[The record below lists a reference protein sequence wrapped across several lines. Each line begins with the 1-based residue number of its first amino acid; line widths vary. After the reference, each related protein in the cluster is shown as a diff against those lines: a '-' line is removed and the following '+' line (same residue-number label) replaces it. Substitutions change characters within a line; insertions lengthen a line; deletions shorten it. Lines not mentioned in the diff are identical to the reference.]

1 MMWMHPRLQTL
12 SRLIDGEL
20 SHRRGERV
28 RRHVGRCARCAARV
42 AAMEAL
48 PVALYVP
55 EPRRE
60 RMRSELLTRLP
71 EPAWAREKGVEK
83 AGAGAA
89 AGVAGVCGE
98 VEAVLG
104 LAVVIRDDTP
114 EPVDLFPGMAIR
126 RGDTLRA
133 LGDSMALVRMNDGS
147 AFYLNRGTEAT
158 FEKGRF
164 NISLGAGELF
174 AMMKPQPHPFRLWTP
189 AATLEVLGTEF
200 DAKVSEDKT
209 MTELSVLRGRVAY
222 ENKVGR
228 TTVEKRRQVAATA
241 TKKPEPR
248 PLTDSARVAS
258 WTSSLQASDR
268 RDRRGG
274 AWYLWIAGIFMV
286 LAMVLVL
293 SGVFRARSGQ
303 TSAASPGAGFTPSD
317 EMFQK
322 FANGLREKPSASER
336 GKLREFFSA
345 YALAPGENARFLP
358 APFSEGRMVFYRL
371 NDPRQAQAVPEGPS
385 IFYLKW
391 SDAET
396 LRSLGGTYG
405 DNMESANLSSALSIT
420 AKVPSFKTQIA
431 PELPGIPVGDFVIRQ
446 DASPEEKVQ
455 GLLKAINARMN
466 LSLKAE
472 WRQVSRRVIVARG
485 PLALK
490 PLPDSGHDVEIYG
503 QRRDPQPYGGGS
515 GSAPSFL
522 SWLGEFLQQYIVD
535 ETDIPTHVS
544 LRWHDNYRS
553 EAAKTPDLVLKNV
566 AAQTGLTFTWEQ
578 RNVPV
583 LFVENDPFGVVGASS
598 GPVAASTVNV
608 TPTRVVS
615 DAALDLFIKGLPKA
629 PGRNEREALRMF
641 LAAILPAPGE
651 VFKVIPP
658 PGSPQRQ
665 QFVEIVHGKGT
676 WPDATPAA
684 LFFYRIPGATAD
696 RIVLTGSSHS
706 GFTLRDLAWRIWKF
720 DSQRVIGPKEA
731 LETRFQGDVVFTGGT
746 SQEQLAEETLQALRR
761 HFSYPW
767 RGEWSEKPREVIIA
781 RGTWNP
787 KPEGK
792 MPSGHPMFLFYTNEA
807 RDGGPGGGIDFAS
820 FFNTM
825 GDYTGHP
832 IVVKLDHEAP
842 KEAPMSY
849 QVTLPRSESDDPKT
863 NPVAL
868 ASFLEKMK
876 RQTGL
881 EFSVET
887 RPMRVYELL
896 PDPITEPAR

>member
-1 MMWMHPRLQTL
+1 MIWAHPRLQTL

-48 PVALYVP
+48 PVALHVP
-55 EPRRE
+55 EPRKE
-60 RMRSELLTRLP
+60 KMRSELLTRLP
-71 EPAWAREKGVEK
+71 EPAWARGKGVEK

-89 AGVAGVCGE
+89 AGVCGE

-104 LAVVIRDDTP
+104 LAVVVRDDTP

-133 LGDSMALVRMNDGS
+133 LGDSMALVRMTDGS

-164 NISLGAGELF
+164 NINLGAGELF
-174 AMMKPQPHPFRLWTP
+174 AMMKPQPRPFRLWTP

-200 DAKVSEDKT
+200 DAKVSEDKMQT
-209 MTELSVLRGRVAY
+209 DLSVLRGRVAY
-222 ENKVGR
+222 ENKMGR
-228 TTVEKRRQVAATA
+228 TTVEKRRQVSATA
-241 TKKPEPR
+241 TTKPEPR
-248 PLTDSARVAS
+248 PLTDSACVAS
-258 WTSSLQASDR
+258 WTSSLRASSG

-274 AWYLWIAGIFMV
+274 AWYLWVAGIFIM

-293 SGVFRARSGQ
+293 SGVFRARGGQ
-303 TSAASPGAGFTPSD
+303 SPAASPGAGFVPSD
-317 EMFQK
+317 DLFRK
-322 FANGLREKPSASER
+322 FSDGLREKPSAAEQK
-336 GKLREFFSA
+336 KLREFFSA

-358 APFSEGRMVFYRL
+358 APRGEGGMIFYRL
-371 NDPRQAQAVPEGPS
+371 NDPRQAQAVPEGPTL
-385 IFYLKW
+385 FYLKW
-391 SDAET
+391 SDVET

-405 DNMESANLSSALSIT
+405 GNMESANLLTVLSIM
-420 AKVPSFKTQIA
+420 AKVPSYKTQFA
-431 PELPGIPVGDFVIRQ
+431 AGLPGIPVGDFVIRQ
-446 DASPEEKVQ
+446 EASPEEKIQ
-455 GLLKAINARMN
+455 GIIKAINARMN

-544 LRWHDNYRS
+544 LRWHDNYRG

-578 RNVPV
+578 RTVPV
-583 LFVENDPFGVVGASS
+583 LFVES
-598 GPVAASTVNV
+598 
-608 TPTRVVS
+608 TPTIS
-615 DAALDLFIKGLPKA
+615 DAALDSFIKGLPKA
-629 PGRNEREALRMF
+629 PGRNDREALRMF
-641 LAAILPAPGE
+641 LSAILPAPGE

-658 PGSPQRQ
+658 PGSPRRQ

-676 WPDATPAA
+676 WPDTTAA
-684 LFFYRIPGATAD
+684 VLYFKRIPGATAD
-696 RIVLTGSSHS
+696 RIVLIGSSHS

-720 DSQRVIGPKEA
+720 DSQRVLGPKEA
-731 LETRFQGDVVFTGGT
+731 LETRFQGDVVFSGGT

-761 HFSYPW
+761 HYSYPW
-767 RGEWSEKPREVIIA
+767 RGEWSDKPREVIIA

-832 IVVKLDHEAP
+832 VVVKLDHEAP

-849 QVTLPRSESDDPKT
+849 QVTLPRGESDDPKT
-863 NPVAL
+863 NPAAL

-881 EFSVET
+881 EFSIET
-887 RPMRVYELL
+887 RPIRVFELL
-896 PDPITEPAR
+896 PDLITEPTR

>member
-1 MMWMHPRLQTL
+1 MIWAHPRLQTL

-48 PVALYVP
+48 PVALHVP
-55 EPRRE
+55 EPPTNA
-60 RMRSELLTRLP
+60 MRSELLTRLP
-71 EPAWAREKGVEK
+71 EPAWARGKGVEK

-98 VEAVLG
+98 VEAVVG
-104 LAVVIRDDTP
+104 LAVVVRDDLP

-303 TSAASPGAGFTPSD
+303 TSTASPGAGFTPSD

-322 FANGLREKPSASER
+322 FADGLREKPSAAEQK
-336 GKLREFFSA
+336 KLREFFSA

-371 NDPRQAQAVPEGPS
+371 SSPSQAKFSPKGP
-385 IFYLKW
+385 IVYYFQW
-391 SDAET
+391 SDTEL
-396 LRSLGGTYG
+396 LRERGSIHGTVASS
-405 DNMESANLSSALSIT
+405 DLASVFNNLAS
-420 AKVPSFKTQIA
+420 VPSFKIQIS
-431 PELPGIPVGDFVIRQ
+431 PDLSKIPVGDFVVRQ
-446 DASPEEKVQ
+446 EASPEKKIQAVIQ
-455 GLLKAINARMN
+455 AVNARTGHF
-466 LSLKAE
+466 LRAE
-472 WRQVSRRVIVARG
+472 WREASLRVIVVRG
-485 PLALK
+485 RLALK
-490 PLPDSGHDVEIYG
+490 QLPDSNHDVEIYAH
-503 QRRDPQPYGGGS
+503 QREPQAEGGGGS
-515 GSAPSFL
+515 APAPLFIN
-522 SWLGEFLQQYIVD
+522 WLGNFLGQYLVD
-535 ETDIPTHVS
+535 EADIPADQL

-887 RPMRVYELL
+887 RPMRVFELL